1 MLSYFAQL
9 LSGSKVMS
17 INVRQYTRCF
27 GLSPYAFINGPRLI
41 EIMIFGPKTL
51 QNCFKD
57 PEMHILSE
65 SIGLYPKMKSKWCYL
80 EYFCEKGPSFVKK
93 GPNLLKLLI

>member
-1 MLSYFAQL
+1 M
-9 LSGSKVMS
+9 
-17 INVRQYTRCF
+17 
-27 GLSPYAFINGPRLI
+27 

-65 SIGLYPKMKSKWCYL
+65 SIGLYPKIKSNL
-80 EYFCEKGPSFVKK
+80 GSNQYFQQIWALFYKR
-93 GPNLLKLLI
+93 